1 MSLSRRH
8 FFGMLVSSAVAFCMP
23 LRALAQQ
30 LRARVVSIAGVGAA
44 GEDTPSSSGH
54 VAKEAF
60 VNNPYGVVV
69 GPDGGLWFCEVDT
82 GRTRRLDLTSG
93 IVTTIAGNGQKS
105 YTGDGGPAL
114 AAGFS
119 APHEIRFDANGH
131 LYVVERD
138 AHVVRRVEMPSGIV
152 STVAGTGEPGFSGD
166 GGPATAAQLRQPHSI
181 AFDAD
186 GNLLIC
192 DIGNHRVRL
201 VNMTS
206 GTISTLSG
214 TGEREQ
220 TPDSAPLAGTHL
232 RGPRSI
238 DTDNDGNAYLV
249 LREGNAVFKLDLR
262 AQRLQRIAGTGES
275 GYSGDGGPAI
285 GCTFNGPKGIAWSAE
300 DHSLYIVDTE
310 NHVIR
315 RMDLASGIITT
326 MLGTGSVADGPDGDP
341 LQCALA
347 RPHGV
352 FVHQGVV
359 YVTDSENHRIRA
371 VTNLPA

>member
-23 LRALAQQ
+23 LRALAQE

-44 GEDTPSSSGH
+44 GEDAPSASGH
-54 VAKEAF
+54 VATEAF

-93 IVTTIAGNGQKS
+93 IVTIVAGNGQKS

-285 GCTFNGPKGIAWSAE
+285 DCTFNGPKGIAWSA
-300 DHSLYIVDTE
+300 
-310 NHVIR
+310 
-315 RMDLASGIITT
+315 
-326 MLGTGSVADGPDGDP
+326 
-341 LQCALA
+341 
-347 RPHGV
+347 
-352 FVHQGVV
+352 
-359 YVTDSENHRIRA
+359 
-371 VTNLPA
+371 